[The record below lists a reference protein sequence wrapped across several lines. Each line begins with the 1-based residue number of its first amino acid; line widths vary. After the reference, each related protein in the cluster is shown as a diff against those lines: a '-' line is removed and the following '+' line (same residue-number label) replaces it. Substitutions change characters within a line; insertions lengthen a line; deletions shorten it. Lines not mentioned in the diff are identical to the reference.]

1 MWVWVTRQRRRP
13 FSPKL
18 QSSTVQILV
27 YGTNQLVQMGTSEL
41 PRCIAGRSM
50 QRQLYALLGGVG
62 NKVMG

>member
-18 QSSTVQILV
+18 QSFT
-27 YGTNQLVQMGTSEL
+27 VQMGTSEL

-50 QRQLYALLGGVG
+50 QRQLYALLGSVG
-62 NKVMG
+62 NKLMG